1 MDPRFDPRFH
11 EKIER
16 LPALLADLMASPAIS
31 PAALSPSVSGPGV
44 YLLSDRGIDLYV
56 GRTRNLR
63 RRIQQHVGA
72 GSGDGVAAFAFRLA
86 REATGHV
93 TASYQSKLSRAE
105 LMKQPEFAAAFGDAK
120 KRIHS
125 MTVRTVGIED
135 DLTQCLFEIYAATVL
150 STRHNTFR
158 TH

>member
-1 MDPRFDPRFH
+1 MDPRFH
-11 EKIER
+11 EKIEQ
-16 LPALLADLMASPAIS
+16 LPGLLAHLVACPVMS
-31 PAALSPSVSGPGV
+31 PAALPPSVSGAGV
-44 YLLSDRGIDLYV
+44 YLLSDSGIDLYV

-63 RRIQQHVGA
+63 RRIQQHIRT
-72 GSGDGVAAFAFRLA
+72 GSGGEVAPFAFRLA

-93 TASYQSKLSRAE
+93 TASYQSKSSRAD
-105 LMKQPEFAAAFGDAK
+105 LMNQSEFAAAFDDAK

-125 MTVRTVGIED
+125 MTVRTIVIED

-150 STRHNTFR
+150 ATRHNTFR

>member
-1 MDPRFDPRFH
+1 MNPDYDPWFV
-11 EKIER
+11 EKLKP
-16 LPALLADLMASPAIS
+16 LPSLLQQLVSSPAIS
-31 PAALSPSVSGPGV
+31 PLALPPSVSGAGV
-44 YLLSDRGIDLYV
+44 YLFSEQGVDLYI

-63 RRIQQHVGA
+63 RRIQQHAGA
-72 GSGDGVAAFAFRLA
+72 RSGDGVAAFAFRLA

-93 TASYQSKLSRAE
+93 SASYQSKLSRAA
-105 LMKQPEFAAAFGDAK
+105 LMNQPEFAAAFCDAK

-125 MTVRTVGIED
+125 MTVRTIAIED

>member
-1 MDPRFDPRFH
+1 MALPR
-11 EKIER
+11 
-16 LPALLADLMASPAIS
+16 
-31 PAALSPSVSGPGV
+31 SVSGPGIYV
-44 YLLSDRGIDLYV
+44 FSELRIDLYV

-72 GSGDGVAAFAFRLA
+72 GSGEAVAAFAFRLA

-105 LMKQPEFAAAFGDAK
+105 LMNQSEFAAALGDAK
-120 KRIHS
+120 ARIKS
-125 MTVRTVGIED
+125 MTVRTIAIED
-135 DLTQCLFEIYAATVL
+135 DLTQCLLEIYAATVL
-150 STRHNTFR
+150 ATRHNSFR

>member
-1 MDPRFDPRFH
+1 MDSLFQ
-11 EKIER
+11 EKLGR
-16 LPALLADLMASPAIS
+16 LPDLLAGLLMSPAMS

-63 RRIQQHVGA
+63 RRIQQHVAA
-72 GSGDGVAAFAFRLA
+72 GSGERVAAFAFRLA

-93 TASYQSKLSRAE
+93 TASYRRELSRVE
-105 LMKQPEFAAAFGDAK
+105 LMNQSEFAAALNDAK

-125 MTVRTVGIED
+125 MTVRTVRIED

-150 STRHNTFR
+150 STRHNSFR